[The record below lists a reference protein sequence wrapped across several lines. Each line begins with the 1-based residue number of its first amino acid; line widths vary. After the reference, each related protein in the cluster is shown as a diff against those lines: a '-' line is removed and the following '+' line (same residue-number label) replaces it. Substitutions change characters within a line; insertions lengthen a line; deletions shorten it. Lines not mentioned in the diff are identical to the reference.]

1 MISSFI
7 ENASLLSTIII
18 LGIML
23 TLLYVVPKIP
33 KLYTKYSRL
42 NRKKVNASQSR
53 MLAAAHLNIE
63 NALYAS
69 LKSDMEYYKTEQQFI
84 NIFATYQPI
93 IKDINHLVSEVC
105 VNVPYLGNS
114 EYSYEISIN
123 FLPKRDVIEFTI
135 KHSKIEHNTCVTF
148 QLDEAHEAKCYL
160 ALTITTFEQF
170 NQNMQKL
177 IQAAPPKASK
187 PFIETT

>member
-1 MISSFI
+1 MISRFV

-18 LGIML
+18 LLML
-23 TLLYVVPKIP
+23 LALLYVIPKIP
-33 KLYTKYSRL
+33 RLYTKYSRL
-42 NRKKVNASQSR
+42 NLKKIKAFQSR
-53 MLAAAHLNIE
+53 ALATAHLNIE
-63 NALYAS
+63 SALESS
-69 LKSDMEYYKTEQQFI
+69 LRKDIQYYKAEQQFI

-93 IKDINHLVSEVC
+93 IKDINHLVSEVY

-123 FLPKRDVIEFTI
+123 FLPKRDVIEFII
-135 KHSKIEHNTCVTF
+135 KHSKIEHNTYVTF

-170 NQNMQKL
+170 TQNMQKL
-177 IQAAPPKASK
+177 IQESPKNSPK
-187 PFIETT
+187 QFPETS